1 MESKFE
7 KCANKLKDSIES
19 SKRVFFLSYVFLFFS
34 FMLFFSFGYLLYGK
48 SFIWTV
54 DGLEQQYMFFIMQGE
69 WLRELLTNVFI
80 SHSFV
85 VPMWSES
92 IGYGGDYI

>member
-1 MESKFE
+1 
-7 KCANKLKDSIES
+7 
-19 SKRVFFLSYVFLFFS
+19 
-34 FMLFFSFGYLLYGK
+34 
-48 SFIWTV
+48 
-54 DGLEQQYMFFIMQGE
+54 MFFIMQGE

-92 IGYGGDYI
+92 IGYGGDYIYSLGNTLGNPINWISVFATSETADFWLNLTVPITLFLAGLSFLGYC